1 MNAEL
6 KDFFSA
12 IGKAKKEKEDEVRSL
27 VGEIDIDSMFSQVKV
42 SIEEDNKKKEQ
53 CTIQNVIVRC
63 PECGCD
69 YTYDIGYG
77 VRECFDCLNTFK
89 SN

>member
-1 MNAEL
+1 MNADL

-42 SIEEDNKKKEQ
+42 SLEEDKKKKEEQ
-53 CTIQNVIVRC
+53 KKNIC
-63 PECGCD
+63 
-69 YTYDIGYG
+69 
-77 VRECFDCLNTFK
+77 K
-89 SN
+89 